1 MSAFDIG
8 TVTAD
13 DISPHLDS
21 DFRLRA
27 ADAEIVGKLAEVRR
41 LGAAKRA
48 GGAFS
53 LLFVAGGG
61 PQLHQATYPLS
72 HPVLGRLDIFLVPIG
87 PVKGGTGY
95 EAVFT

>member
-1 MSAFDIG
+1 MSDLDIG
-8 TVTAD
+8 TVTAED
-13 DISPHLDS
+13 FSPRLSD

-27 ADAEIVGKLAEVRR
+27 ADAELTLKLAEVKR
-41 LGAAKRA
+41 LGAAMRA

-53 LLFVAGGG
+53 LLFVAAAG
-61 PQLHQATYPLS
+61 PQLVQAIYPLT

-87 PVKGGTGY
+87 PVPGGAGY